1 MNEKNSNQELVTII
15 VPIYNVESY
24 LKECLD
30 SIQQQTYPHFECIM
44 VNDGSTDSS
53 VRIAEEY
60 LSDSRFRLINQN
72 NQGLA
77 SARNTGIRYIKD
89 SSSFVS
95 FVDSDDYVHPTFLEK
110 LIRHIEE
117 DVDVIEGLIEMFYD
131 GDSTKFH
138 QYSDDKMVLTSR
150 KEKIEK
156 ILSHELRVSIFP
168 RLIRKNILTD
178 NFFPDEWIFEDLAIF
193 PELVTLSRKWI
204 KTEDVIYGYRVRQN
218 SITTSEFSKK
228 KLDIFKVFEKFD
240 AFFEDEDV
248 SIKLLIEKIK
258 YDQLSWHD
266 TMFVPQGSEYKYL
279 YKSEL
284 NKILGQIEKYQREHL
299 HAELISIIVPIYNT
313 EKYLHECLDSII
325 NQTYANFEVLLV
337 NDGSTDSSGIIC
349 QEYVKNDSRFR
360 YFEKENGGVSSA
372 RNLGLE
378 RSEGVY
384 ITFIDSDD
392 WVESNHLEAL
402 LKGIKE
408 NNTDIAVSKH
418 KSFNTEDG
426 LFYFPVYSNQN
437 IDNLCIKKKQI
448 RPFLELFP
456 KLNYLTHDF
465 ACIASK
471 LFKKSLTQNLFLDEK
486 LPQSED
492 LDYFFKLYLRAE
504 SIVYIDE
511 VTYIYVQHGQNAS
524 HHPSE
529 TSALCDI
536 KVHWNMLDFI
546 NELSIPNYYYLERIK
561 HLLSYWKDRFPDSK
575 GIKMYET
582 MVTNLENDITYP
594 QPLIS
599 LVVSIYNVENYLWS
613 CLDSIAKQTYSNI
626 EVLLVN
632 DGSPDDSSSICQE
645 FVAKDSRFRY
655 IEKENGGLSDARNA
669 GIAEAKGEFLSFV
682 DSDDWIEPTYVEDL
696 YRAALLND
704 AEVVVSNYQ
713 EFHQERNVYLIHLF
727 EDYYE
732 THYSGEELIQQL
744 PLLERKDLSFK
755 TSWGILFARRLFDTI
770 SFPKGKTIED
780 TRTNYRLFAES
791 CRSTYIHK
799 ALYNHRVG
807 VNSISSRITEKLLVD
822 VLECLMERMAVYAV
836 KGWNVADERENV
848 LTNLKMRYNQA
859 KEVGLQNT
867 DIFKRYA
874 EILYLLSD

>member
-1 MNEKNSNQELVTII
+1 MNSELISII

-24 LKECLD
+24 LKECLE

-72 NQGLA
+72 NQGLS
-77 SARNTGIRYIKD
+77 SARNTGIRCIKD

-117 DVDVIEGLIEMFYD
+117 DVDVIEGMIEMFYD
-131 GDSTKFH
+131 GDSPKFH
-138 QYSDDKMVLTSR
+138 QDSDDKLVLTS
-150 KEKIEK
+150 KEEKIEK

-178 NFFPDEWIFEDLAIF
+178 NFFPDECIFEDLAIF

-284 NKILGQIEKYQREHL
+284 NKILGQIEKYQREPL

-313 EKYLHECLDSII
+313 EKYLRQCLDSII
-325 NQTYANFEVLLV
+325 NQTYTNFEVLLV
-337 NDGSTDSSGIIC
+337 NDGSTDSSGMIC
-349 QEYVKNDSRFR
+349 QEYVENDSRFR

-378 RSEGVY
+378 RSGGAY

-418 KSFNTEDG
+418 KSYKTEDG
-426 LFYFPVYSNQN
+426 LFYFPVYSNQKL
-437 IDNLCIKKKQI
+437 DLLQIKRKD
-448 RPFLELFP
+448 RNSFLTLFP
-456 KLNYLTHDF
+456 KLNNLTHDF

-471 LFKKSLTQNLFLDEK
+471 LFKKSLTKDLFLDEK
-486 LPQSED
+486 LQYSED
-492 LDYFFKLYLRAE
+492 LNYFFKLYLRAE
-504 SIVYIDE
+504 SVIYIDE
-511 VTYIYVQHGQNAS
+511 ITYVYVQHSRNVS
-524 HHPSE
+524 HNPVES
-529 TSALCDI
+529 SALCDLA
-536 KVHWNMLDFI
+536 VHRNMIEAI
-546 NELSIPNYYYLERIK
+546 NELAIPNYYYFERIK
-561 HLLSYWKDRFPDSK
+561 HLLSYWKERFPESVA
-575 GIKMYET
+575 IQEYESF
-582 MVTNLENDITYP
+582 VEELGARATYP

-599 LVVSIYNVENYLWS
+599 LIVPIYNVENYLRM
-613 CLDSIAKQTYSNI
+613 CLDSIANQTYSNI

-632 DGSPDDSSSICQE
+632 DGSPDGSGTICQE
-645 FVAKDSRFRY
+645 FVARDSRFRY
-655 IEKENGGLSDARNA
+655 IEKGNGDLSDARNA
-669 GIAEAKGEFLSFV
+669 GIARAKGKFLSFV

-704 AEVVVSNYQ
+704 AEVVVSNYKRFDMK
-713 EFHQERNVYLIHLF
+713 ENCYWIHVS

-732 THYSGEELIQQL
+732 THYIGDELIQQL
-744 PLLERKDLSFK
+744 PLLERKDLSFT
-755 TSWGILFARRLFDTI
+755 TSWGILFACRLFDAV

-780 TRTNYRLFAES
+780 TRTNYRLFVES

-799 ALYNHRVG
+799 ALYNYRVG
-807 VNSISSRITEKLLVD
+807 VDSISSRITEKLLVD
-822 VLECLMERMAVYAV
+822 VFECLTERLAVYAM
-836 KGWNVADERENV
+836 KDWNVADERENV
-848 LTNLKMRYNQA
+848 IDNLKMRYHQA
-859 KEVGLQNT
+859 KEAGLQNT

-874 EILYLLSD
+874 EFLYLLE

>member
-1 MNEKNSNQELVTII
+1 MNNELISII
-15 VPIYNVESY
+15 VPIYNDESY
-24 LKECLD
+24 LKECLE
-30 SIQQQTYPHFECIM
+30 SIKQQTYPHFECIM

-72 NQGLA
+72 NKGLA
-77 SARNTGIRYIKD
+77 FARNTGIRCIKD

-95 FVDSDDYVHPTFLEK
+95 FVDSYDYVHPTFLEK
-110 LIRHIEE
+110 LILHIEE

-131 GDSTKFH
+131 GDSPKFH
-138 QYSDDKMVLTSR
+138 QDSDGKLVLTS
-150 KEKIEK
+150 KEEKIEK

-168 RLIRKNILTD
+168 RLIRKSILTD

-218 SITTSEFSKK
+218 SITTSEFSEK

-240 AFFEDEDV
+240 VFFEDEDV

-284 NKILGQIEKYQREHL
+284 DKILGQIEKYQRENL
-299 HAELISIIVPIYNT
+299 RAELISIIVPIYNT
-313 EKYLHECLDSII
+313 EKYLHQCLDSIL
-325 NQTYANFEVLLV
+325 NQTYTNFEVLLI
-337 NDGSTDSSGIIC
+337 NDGSTDSSGMIC
-349 QEYVKNDSRFR
+349 QEYVGRDSRFR
-360 YFEKENGGVSSA
+360 YFEKDNGGVASA

-378 RSEGVY
+378 RSGGAD

-392 WVESNHLEAL
+392 WVEPNYLDVLYTAL
-402 LKGIKE
+402 KE
-408 NNTDIAVSKH
+408 NDTDVAISTYKRFAQDGVFYLRSY
-418 KSFNTEDG
+418 SREDDEF
-426 LFYFPVYSNQN
+426 LN
-437 IDNLCIKKKQI
+437 IGTRSRDS
-448 RPFLELFP
+448 FLEILPRLGELDHSFYSISSKLIKREIIGNLLFDEQISYAED
-456 KLNYLTHDF
+456 LNFFFHLYLGVESVVYVRDYTYVYRTHD
-465 ACIASK
+465 ASTSQNVNELQALQELEIYK
-471 LFKKSLTQNLFLDEK
+471 KMFQQIDRMGLPTFHYFKRMEN
-486 LPQSED
+486 
-492 LDYFFKLYLRAE
+492 
-504 SIVYIDE
+504 V
-511 VTYIYVQHGQNAS
+511 VTYRISGFPTSKAIREYESFV
-524 HHPSE
+524 SE
-529 TSALCDI
+529 
-536 KVHWNMLDFI
+536 VR
-546 NELSIPNYYYLERIK
+546 ER
-561 HLLSYWKDRFPDSK
+561 
-575 GIKMYET
+575 
-582 MVTNLENDITYP
+582 VTYQ

-599 LVVSIYNVENYLWS
+599 LIVPIYNVENYLRM
-613 CLDSIAKQTYSNI
+613 CLDSIANQTYSNI
-626 EVLLVN
+626 EILLVN
-632 DGSPDDSSSICQE
+632 DGSPDGSAAICQE
-645 FVAKDSRFRY
+645 FVVRDSRFHY
-655 IEKENGGLSDARNA
+655 IEKENGGLSDARNV
-669 GIAEAKGEFLSFV
+669 GITRAQGNFLSFV
-682 DSDDWIEPTYVEDL
+682 DSDDWIEPTYVENL

-744 PLLERKDLSFK
+744 PLLERRDKSFT
-755 TSWGILFARRLFDTI
+755 TSWGILFARRLFDII
-770 SFPKGKTIED
+770 SFPKGKIIED

-799 ALYNHRVG
+799 SLYNHRVG
-807 VNSISSRITEKLLVD
+807 VDSISSRITEKLLVD
-822 VLECLMERMAVYAV
+822 VLECLMERMAVYAI

-848 LTNLKMRYNQA
+848 IDNLNMRYNQA
-859 KEVGLQNT
+859 KEVGLQST

-874 EILYLLSD
+874 ELLYLLSD

>member
-1 MNEKNSNQELVTII
+1 MNNELISII
-15 VPIYNVESY
+15 VPIYNDESY
-24 LKECLD
+24 LKECLE
-30 SIQQQTYPHFECIM
+30 SIKQQTYPHFECIM

-72 NQGLA
+72 NKGLA
-77 SARNTGIRYIKD
+77 SARNTGIRCIKD

-95 FVDSDDYVHPTFLEK
+95 FVDSYDYVHPTFLEK
-110 LIRHIEE
+110 LILHIEE

-131 GDSTKFH
+131 GDSPKFH
-138 QYSDDKMVLTSR
+138 QDSDGKLVLTSK

-168 RLIRKNILTD
+168 RLIRKSILTD

-218 SITTSEFSKK
+218 SITTSEFSEK

-240 AFFEDEDV
+240 VFFEDEDV

-284 NKILGQIEKYQREHL
+284 DKILGQIEKYQRENL
-299 HAELISIIVPIYNT
+299 RAELISIIVSIYNT
-313 EKYLHECLDSII
+313 EKYLHQCLDSIL
-325 NQTYANFEVLLV
+325 NQTYTNFEVLLV
-337 NDGSTDSSGIIC
+337 NAGSTDSSGIIC
-349 QEYVKNDSRFR
+349 QEYVGRDSRFR
-360 YFEKENGGVSSA
+360 YFEKDNGGVASA

-378 RSEGVY
+378 RSGGAY

-392 WVESNHLEAL
+392 WVEQNYLDVLYTAL
-402 LKGIKE
+402 KE
-408 NNTDIAVSKH
+408 NDTDVAISTYKRFAQDGVFYLRSY
-418 KSFNTEDG
+418 SREDDEF
-426 LFYFPVYSNQN
+426 LN
-437 IDNLCIKKKQI
+437 IGTRSRDS
-448 RPFLELFP
+448 FLEILPRLGELDHSFYSISSKLIKREIIGNLLFDEQISYAED
-456 KLNYLTHDF
+456 LNFFFHLYLGVESVVFVRDYTYVYRTHD
-465 ACIASK
+465 ASTSQNVNE
-471 LFKKSLTQNLFLDEK
+471 LQALQELEIFKKMFQQIDRMG
-486 LPQSED
+486 LPTFH
-492 LDYFFKLYLRAE
+492 YFKRME
-504 SIVYIDE
+504 NV
-511 VTYIYVQHGQNAS
+511 VTYRISGFPTSKAIREYESFV
-524 HHPSE
+524 SE
-529 TSALCDI
+529 
-536 KVHWNMLDFI
+536 VR
-546 NELSIPNYYYLERIK
+546 ER
-561 HLLSYWKDRFPDSK
+561 
-575 GIKMYET
+575 
-582 MVTNLENDITYP
+582 VTYQ

-599 LVVSIYNVENYLWS
+599 LIVPIYNVENYLRM
-613 CLDSIAKQTYSNI
+613 CLDSIANQTYSNI
-626 EVLLVN
+626 EILLVN
-632 DGSPDDSSSICQE
+632 DGSPDGSAAICQE
-645 FVAKDSRFRY
+645 FVVRDSRFHY
-655 IEKENGGLSDARNA
+655 IEKENGGLSDARNV
-669 GIAEAKGEFLSFV
+669 GITRAQGDFLSFV

-744 PLLERKDLSFK
+744 PLLERRDKSFT
-755 TSWGILFARRLFDTI
+755 TSWGILFARRLFDII
-770 SFPKGKTIED
+770 SFPKGKIIED

-799 ALYNHRVG
+799 SLYNHRVG
-807 VNSISSRITEKLLVD
+807 VDSISSRITEKLLVD
-822 VLECLMERMAVYAV
+822 VLECLMERMAVYAI

-848 LTNLKMRYNQA
+848 IDNLNMRYNQA
-859 KEVGLQNT
+859 KEVGLQST

-874 EILYLLSD
+874 ELLYLLSD